1 MYHKQAEPE
10 YPEMCEGCKR
20 RFNRHFKHFFKKE
33 NAHSKFVMY
42 NEILDHSNKKLYE
55 EEMLKEFKELSEK

>member
-1 MYHKQAEPE
+1 MKGA
-10 YPEMCEGCKR
+10 
-20 RFNRHFKHFFKKE
+20 NVDLIDILNTFFKKE